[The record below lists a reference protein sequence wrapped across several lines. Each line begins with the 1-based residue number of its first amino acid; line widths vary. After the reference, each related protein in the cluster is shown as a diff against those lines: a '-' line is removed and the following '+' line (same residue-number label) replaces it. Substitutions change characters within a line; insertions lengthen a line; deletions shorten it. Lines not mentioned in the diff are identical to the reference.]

1 MSNKLQYPTFA
12 RTKPT
17 DSQISQSVV
26 SILETFQ
33 WKKITF
39 IHSDEKEFQHAA
51 NTIYQVCTIY
61 THIML
66 DKARLTTFFF
76 VVVFVLF
83 WCCGV
88 TTAYKARYIFTT
100 VGIFTYPFSYS

>member
-51 NTIYQVCTIY
+51 NTIYQVCTNY
-61 THIML
+61 THML
-66 DKARLTTFFF
+66 DKARLTMFFLC
-76 VVVFVLF
+76 VVE
-83 WCCGV
+83 
-88 TTAYKARYIFTT
+88 
-100 VGIFTYPFSYS
+100 

>member
-1 MSNKLQYPTFA
+1 MCFLFQYCSEADVSNKVQYPTFA

-39 IHSDEKEFQHAA
+39 IHSNEKEFQHTAD
-51 NTIYQVCTIY
+51 TIYQVIL
-61 THIML
+61 I
-66 DKARLTTFFF
+66 
-76 VVVFVLF
+76 
-83 WCCGV
+83 
-88 TTAYKARYIFTT
+88 
-100 VGIFTYPFSYS
+100 